1 MVFFLFRHF
10 SRQKVF
16 TEQFLG
22 PQDRYIKQKPA
33 SLSYDILLPVLTE
46 KTRGVNITIRNWL

>member
-1 MVFFLFRHF
+1 MVFFPA
-10 SRQKVF
+10 KVF

-22 PQDRYIKQKPA
+22 PQVRDIKQKPV